1 MPEVVKMGEIKTTVP
16 VIFFGQNDGKVVTF
30 RFEGG
35 TTPEGTQLGKGEWIR
50 YFPGET
56 DLAGRE
62 VSEKLRNGV
71 LETYIFAMEE
81 DAVAVLSVTE
91 SAVGAIRKAIEE
103 SGRDVDN
110 PEEWTDL
117 VFTMQRKGTQTWRVS
132 IKEMGELEGKVKEA
146 LKNCEGETY
155 ANIDELALKVG
166 LEIGEEDFD
175 SVKEVLTSLKGRV
188 YSLGK
193 NGLKLKK

>member
-1 MPEVVKMGEIKTTVP
+1 MPEVVKIGDIKTTTP
-16 VIFFGQNDGKVVTF
+16 VIFFGQNDQKVVTF
-30 RFEGG
+30 RFEAGK
-35 TTPEGTQLGKGEWIR
+35 TPEGTELGKGEWIR

-62 VSEKLRNGV
+62 VSDKLRNGV
-71 LETYIFAMEE
+71 LETYIYSMEE

-103 SGRDVDN
+103 SGRNIDT
-110 PEEWTDL
+110 PEEWNDL
-117 VFTMQRKGTQTWRVS
+117 VFTMQRKGTQTWRVT
-132 IKEMGELEGKVKEA
+132 IKEMGELESKVKEA

-175 SVKEVLTSLKGRV
+175 SVKEILTSLKGRV

>member
-117 VFTMQRKGTQTWRVS
+117 VFTMQRKGTQTWKVS

>member
-35 TTPEGTQLGKGEWIR
+35 TTPEGTQLSKGEWIR

-117 VFTMQRKGTQTWRVS
+117 VFTMQRKGTQTWKVS

>member
-1 MPEVVKMGEIKTTVP
+1 MPEVVKIGDIKTTTP
-16 VIFFGQNDGKVVTF
+16 VIFFGQNDQKVVTF
-30 RFEGG
+30 RFEAGK
-35 TTPEGTQLGKGEWIR
+35 TPEGTELGKGEWIR

-62 VSEKLRNGV
+62 VSDKLRNGV
-71 LETYIFAMEE
+71 LETYIYSMEE

-103 SGRDVDN
+103 SGRNIDT
-110 PEEWTDL
+110 PEEWNDL
-117 VFTMQRKGTQTWRVS
+117 VFTMQRKGTQTWRVT
-132 IKEMGELEGKVKEA
+132 IKEMGELESKVKEA
-146 LKNCEGETY
+146 LKSCEGETY

-175 SVKEVLTSLKGRV
+175 SVKEILTSLKGRV

>member
-1 MPEVVKMGEIKTTVP
+1 MPEVVKIGDIKTTTP
-16 VIFFGQNDGKVVTF
+16 VIFFGQNDQKVVTF
-30 RFEGG
+30 RFEAGK
-35 TTPEGTQLGKGEWIR
+35 TPEGTELGKGEWIR

-62 VSEKLRNGV
+62 VSDKLRNGV
-71 LETYIFAMEE
+71 LETYIYSMEE

-103 SGRDVDN
+103 SGRNIDT
-110 PEEWTDL
+110 PEEWNDL
-117 VFTMQRKGTQTWRVS
+117 VFTMQRKGTQTWRVT
-132 IKEMGELEGKVKEA
+132 IKEMGELESKVKEA

-155 ANIDELALKVG
+155 ANIDELTLKVG

-175 SVKEVLTSLKGRV
+175 SVKEILTSLKGRV

>member
-1 MPEVVKMGEIKTTVP
+1 MPEVVKIGDIKTTTP
-16 VIFFGQNDGKVVTF
+16 VIFFGQNDQKVVTF
-30 RFEGG
+30 RFEAGK
-35 TTPEGTQLGKGEWIR
+35 TPEGTELGKGEWIR

-62 VSEKLRNGV
+62 VSDKLRNGV
-71 LETYIFAMEE
+71 LETYIYSMEE

-103 SGRDVDN
+103 SGRN
-110 PEEWTDL
+110 INTPEEWNDL
-117 VFTMQRKGTQTWRVS
+117 VFTMQRKGTQTWRVT
-132 IKEMGELEGKVKEA
+132 IKEMGELENKVKEA

-175 SVKEVLTSLKGRV
+175 SVKEILTSLKGRV

>member
-1 MPEVVKMGEIKTTVP
+1 MPEVVKIGDIKTTTP
-16 VIFFGQNDGKVVTF
+16 VIFFGQNDQKVVTF
-30 RFEGG
+30 RFEAGK
-35 TTPEGTQLGKGEWIR
+35 TPEGTELGKGEWIR

-62 VSEKLRNGV
+62 VSDKLRNGV
-71 LETYIFAMEE
+71 LETYIYSMEE

-103 SGRDVDN
+103 SGRNIDT
-110 PEEWTDL
+110 PEEWNDL
-117 VFTMQRKGTQTWRVS
+117 VFTMQRKGTQTWRVT
-132 IKEMGELEGKVKEA
+132 IKEMGELENKVKEA

-175 SVKEVLTSLKGRV
+175 SVKEILTSLKGRV

>member
-110 PEEWTDL
+110 PEEWNDL
-117 VFTMQRKGTQTWRVS
+117 VFTMQRKGTQTWKVS

>member
-1 MPEVVKMGEIKTTVP
+1 MPEVVKMGEIKSSLP

-35 TTPEGTQLGKGEWIR
+35 TTPEGTQLSKGEWIR

-117 VFTMQRKGTQTWRVS
+117 VFTMQRKGTQTWKVS

>member
-81 DAVAVLSVTE
+81 DAVAVLSVRE

-103 SGRDVDN
+103 
-110 PEEWTDL
+110 L
-117 VFTMQRKGTQTWRVS
+117 V
-132 IKEMGELEGKVKEA
+132 
-146 LKNCEGETY
+146 
-155 ANIDELALKVG
+155 
-166 LEIGEEDFD
+166 
-175 SVKEVLTSLKGRV
+175 
-188 YSLGK
+188 LG
-193 NGLKLKK
+193 

>member
-1 MPEVVKMGEIKTTVP
+1 MPEVVKIGDIKTTTP
-16 VIFFGQNDGKVVTF
+16 VIFFGQNDQKVVTF
-30 RFEGG
+30 RFEAG
-35 TTPEGTQLGKGEWIR
+35 TTPEGTELGKGEWIR

-62 VSEKLRNGV
+62 VSDKLRNGV
-71 LETYIFAMEE
+71 LETYIYSMEE

-103 SGRDVDN
+103 SGRNIDT
-110 PEEWTDL
+110 PEEWNDL
-117 VFTMQRKGTQTWRVS
+117 VFTMQRKGTQTWRVT
-132 IKEMGELEGKVKEA
+132 IKEMGELESKVKEA

-175 SVKEVLTSLKGRV
+175 SVKEILTSLKGRV

>member
-1 MPEVVKMGEIKTTVP
+1 MPEVVKIGDIKTTTP
-16 VIFFGQNDGKVVTF
+16 VIFFGQNDQKVVTF
-30 RFEGG
+30 RFEAGK
-35 TTPEGTQLGKGEWIR
+35 TPEGTELGKGEWIR

-62 VSEKLRNGV
+62 VSDKLRNGV
-71 LETYIFAMEE
+71 LETYIYSMEE
-81 DAVAVLSVTE
+81 DAIAVLSVTE

-103 SGRDVDN
+103 SGRNIDT
-110 PEEWTDL
+110 PEEWNDL
-117 VFTMQRKGTQTWRVS
+117 VFTMQRKGTQTWRVT
-132 IKEMGELEGKVKEA
+132 IKEMGELESKVKEA

-175 SVKEVLTSLKGRV
+175 SVKEILTSLKGRV

>member
-110 PEEWTDL
+110 PEEWSDL

>member
-1 MPEVVKMGEIKTTVP
+1 MPEVVKIGDIKTTTP
-16 VIFFGQNDGKVVTF
+16 VIFFGQNDQKVVTF
-30 RFEGG
+30 RFETGK
-35 TTPEGTQLGKGEWIR
+35 TPEGTELGKGEWIR

-62 VSEKLRNGV
+62 VSDKLRNGV
-71 LETYIFAMEE
+71 LETYIYSMEE

-103 SGRDVDN
+103 SGRNIDT
-110 PEEWTDL
+110 PEEWNDL
-117 VFTMQRKGTQTWRVS
+117 VFTMQRKGTQTWRVT
-132 IKEMGELEGKVKEA
+132 IKEMGELESKVKEA

-175 SVKEVLTSLKGRV
+175 SVKEILTSLKGRV